1 MESDIFP
8 PQKRIEYI
16 DALRGFTMLLVVLR
30 HVASLCFVLEDTPS
44 IHHYLQQIRMP
55 MFFFISGF
63 VLYKAGVVWTLNH
76 IGGFLRKKFVVQIL
90 SSLFFFT
97 LFVHFSNKNFY
108 NGFVDV
114 SKYGYWFTYTL
125 FIYYIF
131 YALIRFLC
139 KKYEDY
145 VVIIVAAIFY
155 VINWPPLYTIIPVP
169 DNVKAIL
176 GIENWFYFCFFL
188 LGTLFKKHFNAITC
202 LLDKQKLL
210 LFVSILMYFL
220 LNIYQDILPSGGVV
234 GVIIQ
239 FCKTITGIVII
250 FSFFRN
256 KQDLFTKK
264 KVLGRLLQYIGRRTS
279 DIYLLH
285 YFLLPYQLKHVTS
298 IFKDYPMPVVEFT
311 FSLIIAIIVIAFCL
325 LISNVIRQ
333 SPLLASWLLGAK
345 KQ

>member
-1 MESDIFP
+1 METLL
-8 PQKRIEYI
+8 PQAPGKRIEYI
-16 DALRGFTMLLVVLR
+16 DALRGFTMILVVLC
-30 HVASLCFVLEDTPS
+30 HVAYSCLGIDENTPS
-44 IHHYLQQIRMP
+44 FHRYLVQVRMP

-264 KVLGRLLQYIGRRTS
+264 KVLGRLLQYIGRRTL

-285 YFLLPYQLKHVTS
+285 YFLLPH
-298 IFKDYPMPVVEFT
+298 
-311 FSLIIAIIVIAFCL
+311 SL
-325 LISNVIRQ
+325 SNQYLVNF
-333 SPLLASWLLGAK
+333 
-345 KQ
+345 